1 MRAAT
6 LVWDRPN
13 PRYSDAPRDRWYV
26 HRAALRDRGLPHTK
40 EAAMVKWM
48 GPKWGADIIQECLV
62 LHGHYGWGNELP
74 HLQRMIDV
82 MGLQIG
88 DGTAHIMKTIIARE
102 TIGPIGVA
110 YK

>member
-1 MRAAT
+1 M
-6 LVWDRPN
+6 
-13 PRYSDAPRDRWYV
+13 
-26 HRAALRDRGLPHTK
+26 
-40 EAAMVKWM
+40 
-48 GPKWGADIIQECLV
+48 
-62 LHGHYGWGNELP
+62 ELP